1 MAQEK
6 GRDSKD
12 GKDSAAKK
20 GDDYEFIPPDF
31 DEDAFIH
38 KELVSFRTTLILFL
52 WAIVAAA
59 VSWGAFA
66 AMGGAKTGW
75 LVGLGIAAL
84 LFLGLKRLFLML
96 KVDIKHFG
104 RREWLGTGALYFF
117 TWLSF
122 FIIAIN
128 PPVSDFAP
136 PRVELHASPLV
147 QETDDRVT
155 IDLFVEDNHAVEAHA
170 FELRHGDEVL
180 ATTGDLQD
188 LGRGHYRYEAVGLA
202 PGTYEAVAS
211 ASDDKGHDGNDSITF
226 AVIEKILQVTL
237 PEGGRMDAATDQV
250 LVKSLSDAYGPC
262 QTKKNR
268 ITNVPCVRE
277 VAIDLANVPVLAS
290 GSVTNADAMSLEDS
304 SQAWPKDA
312 WKGKCVQITTGPG
325 AGQEKR
331 IKANSGTALV
341 LEDDGNKGFNGP
353 LSPIPDVGSAYT
365 ISNAGC
371 IRMEYSATFGG
382 WQATSNFAGWV
393 EGNNSFTVVMQMV
406 PTFAG
411 TTKIPGGNVTAGPF
425 ELTVD
430 VANNP
435 LGTYVPKVIA
445 EPTAPTRNVP
455 GLELPLLAIGLLVAV
470 LAIRRRDA

>member
-12 GKDSAAKK
+12 GKDSAKK

-38 KELVSFRTTLILFL
+38 RELVSFRTTLILFL

-66 AMGGAKTGW
+66 AMGGVKTGW
-75 LVGLGIAAL
+75 LVGLGVAAV
-84 LFLGLKRLFLML
+84 LFLGLKRIFLML

-147 QETDDRVT
+147 QESDDRVT
-155 IDLFVEDNHAVEAHA
+155 IDLFVEDNHAVGSHA
-170 FELRHGDEVL
+170 FELRRGDQVL

-188 LGRGHYRYEAVGLA
+188 LGRGHYRYEAAGLA
-202 PGTYEAVAS
+202 PGTYQAVAS
-211 ASDDKGHDGNDSITF
+211 ASDDNGHGGNHSVAF
-226 AVIEKILQVTL
+226 AVIEKALQVTL

-250 LVKSLSDAYGPC
+250 LVKSLSDAFGPC

-268 ITNVPCVRE
+268 ITNVPCVRT
-277 VAIDLANVPVLAS
+277 VQLLFSDGRRMDLEHS
-290 GSVTNADAMSLEDS
+290 T
-304 SQAWPKDA
+304 
-312 WKGKCVQITTGPG
+312 
-325 AGQEKR
+325 
-331 IKANSGTALV
+331 
-341 LEDDGNKGFNGP
+341 
-353 LSPIPDVGSAYT
+353 
-365 ISNAGC
+365 
-371 IRMEYSATFGG
+371 TFGG
-382 WQATSNFAGWV
+382 WQATSNFAGWK
-393 EGNNSFTVVMQMV
+393 EGANNFTVALQMV

-411 TTKIPGGNVTAGPF
+411 MTKVGGGNVTAGPF
-425 ELTVD
+425 EVTVD

-435 LGTYVPKVIA
+435 LGTYVPKVLA
-445 EPTAPTRNVP
+445 EPAAPTRNVP
-455 GLELPLLAIGLLVAV
+455 GLGLPLLALGLLGMALAV
-470 LAIRRRDA
+470 RRRA